1 MNIADARRAAVSGLR
16 FKKWPIIMKI
26 MAISAISIAFISGL
40 NLFYFV
46 PLIESRVVDARQNE
60 IRNLVSMAHDI
71 FDEYEADVR
80 KSQVT
85 RGDAQTRAAA
95 RIKQLRFGENNYF
108 WINDSNYRMVMHPT
122 RPDLDGLDQS
132 GFKDPTGKFIFKEFV
147 DASRRDGS
155 GFIEYLWPKPG
166 TTLPVKKIA
175 FVKLYEP
182 WGWVIGGGVYV
193 DDIEKDLRQLRII
206 LMTGTA
212 IFAVVTLSVAWI
224 IGINIT
230 RPLHEVM
237 QGLEEVAEG
246 QTGVTLAKR
255 IEITATDEIGLLT
268 SKFNELMESL
278 HRLSVFKKVIEE
290 DASLEQVYMRLHWVF
305 TETIGIAD
313 CVIYEIS
320 ASGGG
325 MRQAY
330 PVAIHDEELFCNPE
344 ILSDCELCKAKRT
357 GHIIDST
364 TFPSICTMFQNPD
377 GSRIHYCFPIIVG
390 GGTTGVILFRAP
402 RPASLEQARLTRARI
417 GKAEH
422 YINESLSVIETK
434 RLMGNLRESS
444 LRDPLTGLHNR
455 RYLQE
460 HMDNLVAS
468 MTRRK
473 KSIGVIMCDIDYFK
487 QVNDVHG
494 HHAGDLVLKETATRI
509 GKSIRETDVVI
520 RFGGEE
526 FLVILLDINGGESL
540 EVAEKIRRNIEGT
553 RFKVSDGTLE
563 KTISLGISEFPDD
576 SGTLWECIKFADV
589 ALYRAKDQGRNQSVR
604 FIREMWSESQV

>member
-1 MNIADARRAAVSGLR
+1 MSKARLVSYVG
-16 FKKWPIIMKI
+16 FKRWPIIMKI
-26 MAISAISIAFISGL
+26 MAISAISIVFISCL

-46 PLIESRVVDARQNE
+46 PLIESRVVDGRQNE
-60 IRNLVSMAHDI
+60 IRNLVSMAYDI
-71 FDEYEADVR
+71 FDEHEADAR
-80 KSQVT
+80 NDRVT
-85 RGDAQTRAAA
+85 RKDAQVRAAA
-95 RIKQLRFGENNYF
+95 RIRQLHFGENNYF
-108 WINDSNYRMVMHPT
+108 WINDINYRMVMHPT
-122 RPDLDGLDQS
+122 RPELDGIDQS
-132 GFKDPTGKFIFKEFV
+132 DFKDPTGKFIFKEFV

-166 TTLPVKKIA
+166 TTQPVKKIA

-193 DDIEKDLRQLRII
+193 DDIEKDLRQLRIN

-224 IGINIT
+224 IGVNIT
-230 RPLHEVM
+230 RPLHKVM
-237 QGLEEVAEG
+237 QGLEDVAEG
-246 QTGVTLAKR
+246 QTGITLARR
-255 IEITATDEIGLLT
+255 IDMTATDEIGLLT
-268 SKFNELMESL
+268 TKFNDLMESL

-290 DASLEQVYMRLHWVF
+290 DASLEQVYLRLHWVF
-305 TETIGIAD
+305 TETIGIAE

-320 ASGGG
+320 ATGGS
-325 MRQAY
+325 MRQAC
-330 PVAIHDEELFCNPE
+330 PIAIDDGDLFCNPE

-364 TFPSICTMFQNPD
+364 TFPSVCTMFHDPD

-390 GGTTGVILFRAP
+390 GGTVGVILFRSTRA
-402 RPASLEQARLTRARI
+402 LGLDQARQTRARI

-460 HMDNLVAS
+460 CMENLVAS
-468 MTRRK
+468 MIRRK

-494 HHAGDLVLKETATRI
+494 HHAGDLVLKETAAMI
-509 GKSIRETDVVI
+509 AKSIRQADVVI

-526 FLVILLDINGGESL
+526 FLAILLDINGGESL
-540 EVAEKIRRNIEGT
+540 EVAEKIRRNIEGA
-553 RFKVSDGTLE
+553 RFKLSDGILQ

-576 SGTLWECIKFADV
+576 SGTLWQCIKFADV
-589 ALYRAKDQGRNQSVR
+589 ALYRAKNQGRNQSVR
-604 FIREMWSESQV
+604 FLQEMWTENQF